1 MKILRVINSLAMGGA
16 ERSIASNVPRHIEN
30 GIEMDVLLLNGMDAI
45 FKNELLENGV
55 KVMELGKFNDVYNP
69 FLSLKLMKYL
79 RKYDLVHVHLFPSLY
94 WVAIAKLLSFSKT
107 KLVFTEHSTT
117 HRRASWVL
125 LQKIDRI
132 IYRQYEMIIT
142 ISEAADTNLKKRIG
156 TSYPTQLIYN
166 GVDIENL
173 KEEAAA
179 LNEELEE
186 RFKDKEVLLHVAGFR
201 IEKDQDTL
209 IRALTHLHENF
220 VAIFIGDGDRMG
232 ICKQLAMDLGVNHRV
247 FFMGNQSNVGKW
259 IALSKIVVM
268 SSHWEGFGRAAVE
281 GMALS
286 KPVIASNVS
295 GLAQVVGDAGL
306 LFEKGNEVEL
316 SEHILSISNDHEKY
330 QALAQKGCLKAK
342 DYDLKKMIQAYE
354 KVYNQLIS
362 KS

>member
-69 FLSLKLMKYL
+69 FLTLKLMKYL

-117 HRRASWVL
+117 HRRASWFL
-125 LQKIDRI
+125 LQKIDKF
-132 IYRQYEMIIT
+132 IYKQYEVIIT
-142 ISEAADTNLKKRIG
+142 ISDAADINLKKRLG
-156 TSYPTQLIYN
+156 NGYPTQMIYN

-173 KEEAAA
+173 EEEATE
-179 LNEELEE
+179 LNEELLD

-201 IEKDQDTL
+201 VEKDQDTL
-209 IRALTHLHENF
+209 IRALMHLPENF
-220 VAIFIGDGDRMG
+220 VAIFVGDGDRIG
-232 ICKQLAMDLGVNHRV
+232 ICKQLAMDLGLNQRV

-281 GMALS
+281 GMALG
-286 KPVIASNVS
+286 KPVIASDVS

-306 LFEKGNEVEL
+306 LFEKGNEIEL
-316 SEHILSISNDHEKY
+316 SQQILSISNDKEKY
-330 QALAQKGCLKAK
+330 QTLAQKGYLKAK
-342 DYDLKKMIQAYE
+342 NYDLKKMIQAYE
-354 KVYNQLIS
+354 KVYNQVIA